1 MTLQARDDVS
11 VSMEADVTDLILHDI
26 QTGILASGS
35 WLKQVDLERRYNC
48 GRNQVRRA
56 LDRLAQ
62 KRLVEHVPNRG
73 YHVYEPDGK
82 QAAEVAEIRII
93 LETAIA
99 GKIATN
105 ATQGDIRTL
114 RSLAEQFDQLV
125 LNGTM
130 LQLYEV
136 NLSFHHY
143 LISLGGNQELTT
155 LVNEIRQR
163 TSSAPVSQWRTR
175 ARIEVSAKEHHQ
187 MIDAIVARD
196 GETLRQLLIRHISQS

>member
-196 GETLRQLLIRHISQS
+196 GETLRQLLVRHISQS

>member
-99 GKIATN
+99 GKIAMN

-143 LISLGGNQELTT
+143 LISLGGNHELTT
-155 LVNEIRQR
+155 LINEIRQR

-196 GETLRQLLIRHISQS
+196 GETLRQLLVRHISQS

>member
-187 MIDAIVARD
+187 MIDAIIARD

>member
-82 QAAEVAEIRII
+82 QAAEVAEIRTI

>member
-1 MTLQARDDVS
+1 MALKAKDDAS
-11 VSMEADVTDLILHDI
+11 ASGEADVTDLILHDI
-26 QTGILASGS
+26 QTGILTPGS

-48 GRNQVRRA
+48 GRNQIRRA

-82 QAAEVAEIRII
+82 QASEVAEIRII

-99 GKIATN
+99 GRIVAN
-105 ATQGDIRTL
+105 ATESDIRAL
-114 RSLAEQFDQLV
+114 RALAERFDQFV
-125 LNGTM
+125 LNGTI

-136 NLSFHHY
+136 NLSFHHH
-143 LISLGGNQELTT
+143 LVSLGGNHELTT
-155 LVNEIRQR
+155 IINEIRQR

-175 ARIEVSAKEHHQ
+175 ARIDVSAKEHHR
-187 MIDAIVARD
+187 MIDAIIARD
-196 GETLRQLLIRHISQS
+196 AETLRQIIIQHISQP